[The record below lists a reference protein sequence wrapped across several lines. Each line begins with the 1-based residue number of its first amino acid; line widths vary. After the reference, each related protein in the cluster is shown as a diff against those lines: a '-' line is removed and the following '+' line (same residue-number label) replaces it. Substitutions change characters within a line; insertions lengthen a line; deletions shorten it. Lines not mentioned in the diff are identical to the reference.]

1 MGEKKQLEECI
12 RYFRERKVY
21 DRLFEKMAGK
31 YRSLGHFGGT
41 VRLSGLSREDC
52 LHLGGFFQKD
62 FQGQKSVAISAA
74 AMEKALAGSRFAD
87 LSWEEILRGYF
98 GEEMTGRKERKQ
110 QENAEREGFF
120 TDIMGTAP
128 RSPGSRWLE
137 QVLTE
142 KGEGYLLLMKHYREQ
157 PETLRISLLLLLRA
171 IPGLPVLAA
180 GGDLFSHELLA
191 VFAARTT
198 GDPHFFDTGKL
209 GEQLLVCFLRS
220 SLWGG
225 SGSGKRS
232 FFALPFSRGGRGRER
247 EL

>member
-98 GEEMTGRKERKQ
+98 GEEMT
-110 QENAEREGFF
+110 N
-120 TDIMGTAP
+120 T
-128 RSPGSRWLE
+128 
-137 QVLTE
+137 
-142 KGEGYLLLMKHYREQ
+142 
-157 PETLRISLLLLLRA
+157 RI
-171 IPGLPVLAA
+171 
-180 GGDLFSHELLA
+180 
-191 VFAARTT
+191 
-198 GDPHFFDTGKL
+198 
-209 GEQLLVCFLRS
+209 
-220 SLWGG
+220 
-225 SGSGKRS
+225 
-232 FFALPFSRGGRGRER
+232 
-247 EL
+247 